1 VGHELIVWR
10 SFVTANGKARTR
22 AKLLLRRFSR
32 GGAAHVPKGL
42 VAALILGTLADSAIA
57 KDDRIADRHLMV
69 EAIEHMA
76 LSTGSG
82 AGHAVFDPRVLTALR
97 SVPRHEFVSRE
108 LSDMAYLNQP
118 LPIGLG
124 QTISQ
129 PFIVALMT
137 DLVQA
142 KPSDRVLEIG
152 TGSGYQAAVLSLL
165 VREVYSIEIVAELG
179 KSAALTLSRLGY
191 ANVTTRIGDGYLGWE
206 EHAPYDAIIV
216 TAAPGHIPPA
226 LIAQLK
232 PGGRLVIPIGEM
244 FQELMVVVKAVDGTT
259 TITRIVP
266 VRFVPLTRDGKSN

>member
-1 VGHELIVWR
+1 MTESGFW
-10 SFVTANGKARTR
+10 ARPG
-22 AKLLLRRFSR
+22 
-32 GGAAHVPKGL
+32 GGASAPLHGDRRRRTWPAALRVAACVARGP
-42 VAALILGTLADSAIA
+42 VAALILGALAASAIA
-57 KDDRIADRHLMV
+57 KDDRTPERHAMV

-76 LSTGSG
+76 LSIGG
-82 AGHAVFDPRVLTALR
+82 GVDRIDPRVLAALR
-97 SVPRHEFVSRE
+97 SVPRHEFVPRALSR
-108 LSDMAYLNQP
+108 MAYLNRP

-137 DLVQA
+137 DLLQV

-191 ANVTTRIGDGYLGWE
+191 ASVTTRIGDGYQGWE
-206 EHAPYDAIIV
+206 EHAPYDAIVV
-216 TAAPGHIPPA
+216 TAAPNHVPPA

-232 PGGRLVIPIGEM
+232 PGGRLVIPLGELI
-244 FQELMVVVKAVDGTT
+244 QELMVVVKAADGTT
-259 TITRIVP
+259 TSRRVVP
-266 VRFVPLTRDGKSN
+266 VRFVPLTRGGKSN